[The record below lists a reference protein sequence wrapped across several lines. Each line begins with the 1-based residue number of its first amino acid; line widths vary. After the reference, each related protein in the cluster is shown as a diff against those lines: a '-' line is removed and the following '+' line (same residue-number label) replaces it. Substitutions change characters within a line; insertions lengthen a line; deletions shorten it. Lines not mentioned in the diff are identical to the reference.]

1 MDHDT
6 WSQLTSREVLLPLGV
21 SVCFVG
27 IILRGFA
34 RGNRRAAALRRQH
47 WLDTRKPGEPDP
59 AAKETGWLEQNLSTI
74 ANTTA
79 VAGLVITLIALS
91 RA

>member
-1 MDHDT
+1 MEMF
-6 WSQLTSREVLLPLGV
+6 QKLISREVLLPFGV

-34 RGNRRAAALRRQH
+34 RGSRRAAALRRQE
-47 WLDTRKPGEPDP
+47 WLATRSPGEPDP
-59 AAKETGWLEQNLSTI
+59 AIKQTGWFEKNLPFI

-79 VAGLVITLIALS
+79 LTGLAIALCALL

>member
-1 MDHDT
+1 MDHYT
-6 WSQLTSREVLLPLGV
+6 WSQLTSREILLPLGV
-21 SVCFVG
+21 SLCFVG

-47 WLDTRKPGEPDP
+47 WLDTRKPGETDP
-59 AAKETGWLEQNLSTI
+59 AARETGWFEKNLSAI

-79 VAGLVITLIALS
+79 IAGLVITLVALS
-91 RA
+91 RT